1 MMGKLFHSKCVLAAA
16 VCCAGLLS
24 FALPA
29 PQAEA
34 GVGTGIGV
42 TFPMGGSSGGTTYSR
57 PESYAAVTQGSV
69 IEELTV
75 TEKSGRLLIEFKVTN
90 NGDTPYTV
98 DHRDGQ
104 VYDMAVLDKNGT
116 ALWRWSD
123 GMAFTQALTSS
134 SIDAH
139 KSEVYT
145 AEIERKDYKK
155 FKDDAVLVTAW
166 MVDTPIKVSTKVP
179 EATTSSGGSGAIFGT
194 IVIGNGP
201 WYDD

>member
-1 MMGKLFHSKCVLAAA
+1 
-16 VCCAGLLS
+16 
-24 FALPA
+24 
-29 PQAEA
+29 
-34 GVGTGIGV
+34 
-42 TFPMGGSSGGTTYSR
+42 
-57 PESYAAVTQGSV
+57 
-69 IEELTV
+69 
-75 TEKSGRLLIEFKVTN
+75 
-90 NGDTPYTV
+90 
-98 DHRDGQ
+98 
-104 VYDMAVLDKNGT
+104 
-116 ALWRWSD
+116 
-123 GMAFTQALTSS
+123 MAFTQALTSS

>member
-1 MMGKLFHSKCVLAAA
+1 MRSKIFVATAI
-16 VCCAGLLS
+16 VTGVLS
-24 FALPA
+24 FSFLSL
-29 PQAEA
+29 PQASA
-34 GVGTGIGV
+34 HIGTGIGISL
-42 TFPMGGSSGGTTYSR
+42 PMGGSAGGGTYVR
-57 PESYAAVTQGSV
+57 PESYAAVTHESI

-75 TEKSGRLLIEFKVTN
+75 KERSGRLLLEYKVTN
-90 NGDTPYTV
+90 NGDEPYTV
-98 DHRDGQ
+98 EHRDGQ
-104 VYDMAVLDKNGT
+104 VYDFAVLDKNGK

-166 MVDTPIKVSTKVP
+166 TVDTPIKVSTKVP
-179 EATTSSGGSGAIFGT
+179 EAATSSGGSSGAIFGT